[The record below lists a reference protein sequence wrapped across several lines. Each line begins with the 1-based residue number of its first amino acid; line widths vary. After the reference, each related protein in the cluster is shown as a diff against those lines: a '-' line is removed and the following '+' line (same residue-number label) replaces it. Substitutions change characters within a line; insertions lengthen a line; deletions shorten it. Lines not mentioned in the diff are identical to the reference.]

1 MEGNDMRRTWL
12 SFGLPERLALLALTA
27 VAAIALGG
35 FPGIGSG
42 DSVATAAGGVT
53 RTYYVAADEVLWD
66 YAPSGLN
73 KITGKP
79 FGDVENVFMQNGPDR
94 IGRIYRKAVYR
105 EYTDATFTKLKPR
118 GPSEE
123 HLGILGP
130 VIRAE
135 VGDTIKFVLKNN
147 TRFPVSVHPHG
158 VFYDKTSEG
167 APYADGTGGA
177 SKGDDAVAPGN
188 TYTYVWS
195 VPERAGP
202 GPMDGS
208 SALWMYHSH
217 VDEPG
222 DTNAGLIGPIVI
234 TKKGMARADGS
245 PIDVDR
251 ELFTLFTVFDENT
264 STYLASNIKEL
275 AGKPQSVNP
284 DDDGFIESNKMHSI
298 NGYSYGNLPGLTM
311 RVGQRVRWYVIGQGT
326 EVDLHT
332 PHWHGNTVLINGMRT
347 DVAELLPMSMKIADM
362 VPDDPGTWLFHC
374 HVNDHI
380 LAGMQATYT
389 VTS

>member
-1 MEGNDMRRTWL
+1 MRTFSH
-12 SFGLPERLALLALTA
+12 SFGLPARLALLALA
-27 VAAIALGG
+27 IVAAVALGG
-35 FPGIGSG
+35 FSGLGSG
-42 DSVATAAGGVT
+42 NSVATAAGGVT

-66 YAPSGLN
+66 YAPSGIN
-73 KITGKP
+73 KITGQQ
-79 FGDVENVFMQNGPDR
+79 FGDVENVFMQNASNR
-94 IGRIYRKAVYR
+94 IGRVYRKAVYR
-105 EYTDATFTKLKPR
+105 EYTDGSFTRLKPR
-118 GPSEE
+118 GPNEE

-135 VGDTIKFVLKNN
+135 VGDTIKFVFKNN

-158 VFYDKTSEG
+158 VFYDKASEG
-167 APYADGTGGA
+167 APYADGTGA
-177 SKGDDAVAPGN
+177 ANKGDDGVAPGA
-188 TYTYVWS
+188 TYSYTWN

-234 TKKGMARADGS
+234 TKKGMAKPDGS
-245 PIDVDR
+245 PTDVDR

-264 STYLASNIKEL
+264 STYLDSNIKEL
-275 AGKPQSVNP
+275 TGKPSTVNP

-311 RVGQRVRWYVIGQGT
+311 RVGQRVRWYLIGQGT

-347 DVAELLPMSMKIADM
+347 DVGELLPMSMKVADM
-362 VPDDPGTWLFHC
+362 VPDNPGTWLFHC

-389 VTS
+389 VTP

>member
-1 MEGNDMRRTWL
+1 MRRISL
-12 SFGLPERLALLALTA
+12 SFGLPARLALLALTIVAA
-27 VAAIALGG
+27 VALAG
-35 FPGIGSG
+35 FPGLGGHSN
-42 DSVATAAGGVT
+42 VATAAGGAT

-66 YAPSGLN
+66 YAPSGMN
-73 KITGKP
+73 KITGQP
-79 FGDVENVFMQNGPDR
+79 FGETENVFMQNGPDR
-94 IGRIYRKAVYR
+94 IGRVYRKAVYR
-105 EYTDATFTKLKPR
+105 EYTDATFTRLKPR
-118 GPSEE
+118 GPNDE

-135 VGDTIKFVLKNN
+135 VGDTIKFVFKNN
-147 TRFPVSVHPHG
+147 TRFPTSVHPHG
-158 VFYDKTSEG
+158 VFYDKASEG
-167 APYADGTGGA
+167 APYADGTAAAG
-177 SKGDDAVAPGN
+177 KGDDGVAPGS
-188 TYTYVWS
+188 TYTYTWN

-208 SALWMYHSH
+208 TALWMYHSH

-222 DTNAGLIGPIVI
+222 DTNAGLIGPMVI
-234 TKKGMARADGS
+234 TKKGMAKPDGS
-245 PIDVDR
+245 PTDVDR

-275 AGKPQSVNP
+275 TGKPTTVNP

-347 DVAELLPMSMKIADM
+347 DVAELLPMSMKVADM
-362 VPDDPGTWLFHC
+362 VPDNPGTWLFHC

-380 LAGMQATYT
+380 LAGMQAMYT
-389 VTS
+389 VAP